1 MPQHLQI
8 ALLRSQNRFNLR
20 GIIESIAEQPDYD
33 RTLTAEERVP
43 NTKRG
48 VQARIDW
55 IIENSPTYNTFRE
68 KIIRHRQIRKV
79 DFNRTSHNV
88 YHELSKYFH
97 ENRIGSLDK
106 NADSIIVD
114 MTQDFKK
121 GVFSTVD
128 GAVLESFLHYRHVP
142 YTAILDDIIEQY
154 SPSEPWGNPEHKVM
168 PAAYREELYDRLF
181 KGNAGDDDDVVDEKG
196 FLEENAVEKT
206 VSSSP
211 A

>member
-1 MPQHLQI
+1 MQI

-33 RTLTAEERVP
+33 GTVSAEEKVP
-43 NTKRG
+43 STKRE

-55 IIENSPTYNTFRE
+55 IIDNSPSYNTYRE
-68 KIIRHRQIRKV
+68 NIIRHRQIRKI
-79 DFNRTSHNV
+79 DFDRTSHNV
-88 YHELSKYFH
+88 YRELSKYFH

-128 GAVLESFLHYRHVP
+128 GAVLESFLHYRQVP
-142 YTAILDDIIEQY
+142 YTAILDDFIEQY
-154 SPSEPWGNPEHKVM
+154 SPSEPWGNLERTVM
-168 PAAYREELYDRLF
+168 PAAYRDEFYNRLF
-181 KGNAGDDDDVVDEKG
+181 EGTTGVDDDVAEDKG
-196 FLEENAVEKT
+196 SPEENSVKKT
-206 VSSSP
+206 VSDSL